1 MKTITIRLDDQ
12 LDSQLE
18 ETISLTGSTKSEIVR
33 EALIKHLNVKRFRQL
48 RKKMLPFAEAQGF
61 LTDEDVFK
69 EIS

>member
-1 MKTITIRLDDQ
+1 MKTITIRLDDR

-18 ETISLTGSTKSEIVR
+18 KTISMTGSTKSQIVR

-48 RKKMLPFAEAQGF
+48 RNKLLPFAEAQGI